1 MRENTKIVLY
11 IVLLTLVVLDLINT
25 SFIRY
30 AQHKFDLGNTF
41 QLRDDVRE
49 LYYLNKSMQLELE
62 SLKIYIKELND
73 ARPCNQ

>member
-41 QLRDDVRE
+41 HLRDDVRE

-62 SLKIYIKELND
+62 SLKVYIKELKD
-73 ARPCNQ
+73 SSQCSQ

>member
-1 MRENTKIVLY
+1 MSENTKITLY
-11 IVLLTLVVLDLINT
+11 ILLLTLIVLDLINT

-30 AQHKFDLGNTF
+30 TQHKFDLGNTF

-62 SLKIYIKELND
+62 SLKVYIKELKD
-73 ARPCNQ
+73 SSQCSQ

>member
-11 IVLLTLVVLDLINT
+11 IVLLMLVILDLINT

-30 AQHKFDLGNTF
+30 AQHTFDLGNTF

-49 LYYLNKSMQLELE
+49 VYYLNKSMQLELD
-62 SLKIYIKELND
+62 SLKIYIKELKD
-73 ARPCNQ
+73 RSSR

>member
-1 MRENTKIVLY
+1 MSENTKITLY
-11 IVLLTLVVLDLINT
+11 ILLLTLIVFDLINT

-49 LYYLNKSMQLELE
+49 LYYLNKSMQLELD
-62 SLKIYIKELND
+62 SLKIYIKELKD
-73 ARPCNQ
+73 ARPCTQ